1 MQWCSMTDQLIRD
14 YYRCFNERRIPDA
27 GLLFAPDAVLEMPP
41 FVQRAHG
48 YAAYAHFAE
57 TWLRA
62 FPDAVFTMERMEQH
76 NETMCEV
83 DIIATGTHSGP
94 LDLVVGRFARRARPR
109 LVRQAWQ
116 AADAKPFP
124 PLADAVARHAQRL
137 GHGPVREPLG
147 TGQHDA
153 RPDRQSLCRF
163 RSTAPLL
170 KRAAFVV
177 SQQHGLIVAFSRHA
191 AQGTRAVTEVQD
203 FF

>member
-1 MQWCSMTDQLIRD
+1 MATRTCASGNRTFKITLSGTVAGILAGTPAGSNSSWTVEHVYDKSLNCEIRVPMTDQLIRD

-27 GLLFAPDAVLEMPP
+27 GLLFTPDAVLEMPP

-48 YAAYAHFAE
+48 YAAYAQFAE

-83 DIIATGTHSGP
+83 DIIATGAHSGP
-94 LDLVVGRFARRARPR
+94 LALVVGRLARRARPR

-124 PLADAVARHAQRL
+124 PLADA
-137 GHGPVREPLG
+137 
-147 TGQHDA
+147 
-153 RPDRQSLCRF
+153 
-163 RSTAPLL
+163 
-170 KRAAFVV
+170 
-177 SQQHGLIVAFSRHA
+177 
-191 AQGTRAVTEVQD
+191 
-203 FF
+203 